1 MTNFSFLHAADIHL
15 DSPLDSLAARDP
27 GFSQT
32 VRGATRRALESLVR
46 LAIDDGVKFVLISG
60 DLYDGTLR
68 DMATAQFALRQF
80 GLLARAG
87 IRVIIIHGNHDAESR
102 ITRHLTP
109 PEGVIQLANNRCQT
123 YVMDDIG
130 VAVHG
135 RSYKEAHT
143 FENLAQT
150 YCKPTAGLFNIA
162 MLHTALEGNAAHAPY
177 APCSVGELVAQGHD
191 YWALGHV
198 HERAVLHEV
207 PHIVFPGNLQG
218 RHVREPGAKGA
229 FLVHVEN
236 GSVVR
241 TDFRALDEV
250 RFTTCSIDT
259 AGMTQSLDLD
269 EAIRAELRAAME
281 SSDGRTVAVRLR
293 IAGSGAFADTIVAEQ
308 AWLAEQAQAAASAVS
323 EDLWIERIKIDVVD
337 EVEPSRL
344 PPEIEDLL
352 AAAATDPGCLAAIDA
367 TLADLRAKL
376 PASIAAND
384 MTPLLSAARD
394 RRSTDLAV
402 AAHRLVAARL
412 NVLGD
417 QR

>member
-15 DSPLDSLAARDP
+15 DSPLDGLAARNP

-87 IRVIIIHGNHDAESR
+87 IRVVIIHGNHDAESR

-150 YCKPTAGLFNIA
+150 YCKPTAGMFNIA

-198 HERAVLHEV
+198 HERAILHEV
-207 PHIVFPGNLQG
+207 PHIVF
-218 RHVREPGAKGA
+218 RV
-229 FLVHVEN
+229 
-236 GSVVR
+236 
-241 TDFRALDEV
+241 
-250 RFTTCSIDT
+250 TC
-259 AGMTQSLDLD
+259 
-269 EAIRAELRAAME
+269 RAAMFVNRAPRAPLW
-281 SSDGRTVAVRLR
+281 SMSRMAAL
-293 IAGSGAFADTIVAEQ
+293 SGPISGHSTRS
-308 AWLAEQAQAAASAVS
+308 ASRPA
-323 EDLWIERIKIDVVD
+323 
-337 EVEPSRL
+337 PS
-344 PPEIEDLL
+344 I
-352 AAAATDPGCLAAIDA
+352 PGA
-367 TLADLRAKL
+367 
-376 PASIAAND
+376 
-384 MTPLLSAARD
+384 
-394 RRSTDLAV
+394 
-402 AAHRLVAARL
+402 
-412 NVLGD
+412 
-417 QR
+417 